1 MNVVGALSWGE
12 GTPSGEKGS
21 PMRKVIERWR
31 GEGHMLRQ
39 KKAEQTCCRL
49 GTKMAA
55 SPLDCTMACRLS
67 QGQFCFYL
75 LLRTPLPE
83 NSFQAMVGN
92 RSKSI
97 NPSEQGKSR
106 TLNHSHPEVP
116 GKAGASQKAGLGGDE
131 LGTQR

>member
-49 GTKMAA
+49 GNEDGCQ
-55 SPLDCTMACRLS
+55 PPGLHDGLS
-67 QGQFCFYL
+67 SLPGAIL
-75 LLRTPLPE
+75 LLFASE
-83 NSFQAMVGN
+83 NPFA
-92 RSKSI
+92 
-97 NPSEQGKSR
+97 
-106 TLNHSHPEVP
+106 
-116 GKAGASQKAGLGGDE
+116 
-131 LGTQR
+131 